1 MLADPSVSRRHAELM
16 VLGDGQLFLV
26 DCQSTHGTR
35 VARNGRVEAV
45 QQEFVDAEATVYFG
59 DVSLTVREL
68 MDALHGISPG
78 EGAAPGVNK
87 AIRLVRCRC
96 GVVKPKGRRC
106 PECGEA

>member
-1 MLADPSVSRRHAELM
+1 M
-16 VLGDGQLFLV
+16 VLDDGQLFLV

-35 VARNGRVEAV
+35 MTRGGRVTAV
-45 QQEFVDAEATVYFG
+45 QQEFVDPDATVYFG

-68 MDALHGISPG
+68 MDALHGIFP
-78 EGAAPGVNK
+78 GAAAAVPGVHK
-87 AIRLVRCRC
+87 VLRLVRCRC

>member
-1 MLADPSVSRRHAELM
+1 M
-16 VLGDGQLFLV
+16 VLDDGQLFLV

-35 VARNGRVEAV
+35 VTRGGRVEAV
-45 QQEFVDAEATVYFG
+45 QQQFVDPDATVSFG

-68 MDALHGISPG
+68 MDALR
-78 EGAAPGVNK
+78 PGVNMANK
-87 AIRLVRCRC
+87 PLRLVRCRC

>member
-1 MLADPSVSRRHAELM
+1 M
-16 VLGDGQLFLV
+16 VLDDGQLFLV

-35 VARNGRVEAV
+35 VARDGRVEPV
-45 QQEFVDAEATVYFG
+45 QQEVVEADATVYFG

-68 MDALHGISPG
+68 MEALQGMPP
-78 EGAAPGVNK
+78 GAAAAGRNK
-87 AIRLVRCRC
+87 AMRLVRCRC

>member
-1 MLADPSVSRRHAELM
+1 M
-16 VLGDGQLFLV
+16 VLDDGQLFLV

-35 VARNGRVEAV
+35 VARGGRVEAV
-45 QQEFVDAEATVYFG
+45 QQEFVDADATVYFG

-68 MDALHGISPG
+68 MDALHGLSPG
-78 EGAAPGVNK
+78 AGPGVNK
-87 AIRLVRCRC
+87 PMRLVRCRC